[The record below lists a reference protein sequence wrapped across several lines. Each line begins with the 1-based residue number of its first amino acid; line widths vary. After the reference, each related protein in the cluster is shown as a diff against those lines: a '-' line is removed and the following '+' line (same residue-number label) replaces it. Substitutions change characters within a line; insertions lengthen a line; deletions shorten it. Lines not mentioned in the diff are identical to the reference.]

1 MVVGTTTTNKDLDA
15 VADQETLVLLQSA
28 GDSLEYCGDVGE
40 VGDTITD
47 DEDLA
52 IRTRLAASHQVNY
65 DVFTSRQDAN
75 SLMVLAYS
83 YV

>member
-1 MVVGTTTTNKDLDA
+1 MNKDLDA

-28 GDSLEYCGDVGE
+28 DNSLECCGDVGE

-52 IRTRLAASHQVNY
+52 VRMRLAASHQVNY
-65 DVFTSRQDAN
+65 DVCKLCVFTSRQDAN
-75 SLMVLAYS
+75 SPMVLAYS